1 MHASREVCLVMNR
14 TGGAAV
20 NTRRPYQVQRVP
32 RGRQVILDVL
42 AGAARRYP
50 VHALVE
56 FDVTVAE
63 QRRRDGGGAVSW
75 TGFVVAT
82 VARAVAAHPELNA
95 RRAGGRLLVFDRVDV
110 AATVERTVD
119 GALVPVAVAVRDADR
134 RSAQSIT
141 EELRQAKSSRAP
153 QPRRGPLS
161 GLKVL
166 PGPIRRR
173 LLRLAGRSPAVAARF
188 GPPVGVT
195 SLGMFAAGGGWAI
208 PIAPLT
214 VTVTVGAVTPRAV
227 VFNGQVVARSMLP
240 LTVSFD
246 HSVVDGAPAARFTAT
261 FRNLAESAAV
271 LDPGREEARP

>member
-1 MHASREVCLVMNR
+1 MNR

-20 NTRRPYQVQRVP
+20 NAHRSYRVQRVP
-32 RGRQVILDVL
+32 RGRQVVLDVL

-63 QRRRDGGGAVSW
+63 QRLRDRGGAVSW

-82 VARAVAAHPELNA
+82 VARALAAHPEVNA

-110 AATVERTVD
+110 AVTVERPVG
-119 GALVPVAVAVRDADR
+119 GAFVPVAVTVRNADR
-134 RSAQSIT
+134 KSGQIIT
-141 EELRQAKSSRAP
+141 EELQRAKTRPALEP
-153 QPRRGPLS
+153 PRGPLS
-161 GLKVL
+161 GLAML
-166 PGPIRRR
+166 PSPIRRR
-173 LLRLAGRSPAVAARF
+173 LLRLAGRNPAVAARF
-188 GPPVGVT
+188 GPAVGVT

-214 VTVTVGAVTPRAV
+214 VTVTVGSVTPRPMV
-227 VFNGQVVARSMLP
+227 IDGHVVARAMLP
-240 LTVSFD
+240 LTITFD

-261 FRNLAESAAV
+261 FRNLTESAAA
-271 LDPGREEARP
+271 LDPGDEEGPP

>member
-1 MHASREVCLVMNR
+1 MNR

-20 NTRRPYQVQRVP
+20 NTHQPYRVQRIQ

-63 QRRRDGGGAVSW
+63 QRRRDRGGAVSW

-95 RRAGGRLLVFDRVDV
+95 RRAGGRLLVFDRV
-110 AATVERTVD
+110 TVRN
-119 GALVPVAVAVRDADR
+119 ADR
-134 RSAQSIT
+134 RSAQMIT
-141 EELRQAKSSRAP
+141 EELRRAKTRPAP
-153 QPRRGPLS
+153 EPPRGPLS
-161 GLKVL
+161 GLALL
-166 PGPIRRR
+166 PSPVRRR
-173 LLRLAGRSPAVAARF
+173 LLTLAGRNPAVAARF

-227 VFNGQVVARSMLP
+227 VFDGHVVARSMLP
-240 LTVSFD
+240 LTVTFD
-246 HSVVDGAPAARFTAT
+246 HSVVDGGPAARFTAT
-261 FRNLAESAAV
+261 FRSLTESAAA
-271 LDPGREEARP
+271 LDASHEEGLP

>member
-1 MHASREVCLVMNR
+1 MNR

-20 NTRRPYQVQRVP
+20 NTHQPYRVQRIQ

-63 QRRRDGGGAVSW
+63 QRRRDRGGAVSW

-95 RRAGGRLLVFDRVDV
+95 RRAGGRLLVFDRV
-110 AATVERTVD
+110 TVRN
-119 GALVPVAVAVRDADR
+119 ADR
-134 RSAQSIT
+134 RSAQMIT
-141 EELRQAKSSRAP
+141 EELRRAKTRPAP
-153 QPRRGPLS
+153 EPPRGPLS
-161 GLKVL
+161 GLALL
-166 PGPIRRR
+166 PSPVRRR
-173 LLRLAGRSPAVAARF
+173 LLTLAGRNPAVAARF

-227 VFNGQVVARSMLP
+227 VFDGHVVARSMLP
-240 LTVSFD
+240 LTVTFD
-246 HSVVDGAPAARFTAT
+246 HSVVDGGPAARFTAT
-261 FRNLAESAAV
+261 FWSLTESAAA
-271 LDPGREEARP
+271 LDASHEEGLP

>member
-1 MHASREVCLVMNR
+1 MNR

-20 NTRRPYQVQRVP
+20 NNPQPYRVQRIQ

-63 QRRRDGGGAVSW
+63 QRLRDRGGAVSW

-82 VARAVAAHPELNA
+82 VARALAAHPELNA
-95 RRAGGRLLVFDRVDV
+95 RRAGGRLLVFDRVDI
-110 AATVERTVD
+110 AATVERPVD
-119 GALVPVAVAVRDADR
+119 GALVPVAVTVRNADR
-134 RSAQSIT
+134 KPGQMIT
-141 EELRQAKSSRAP
+141 EELRRAKTRPAP
-153 QPRRGPLS
+153 EPPRGPLS
-161 GLKVL
+161 GLAML
-166 PGPIRRR
+166 PSPVRRR
-173 LLRLAGRSPAVAARF
+173 LLRLAGRNPTVAARF

-227 VFNGQVVARSMLP
+227 VFDGHVVARSMLP
-240 LTVSFD
+240 LTVTFD

-261 FRNLAESAAV
+261 FRNLTESAAA
-271 LDPGREEARP
+271 LDPSHEKSPR